1 MADLASLAAQLA
13 PLLAMFLLVV
23 ARLSFVIF
31 FMPGIGEQV
40 VPVQLRLMILLA
52 IAMAMASTGVV
63 AVPSLESLSGYG
75 AILLSE
81 LTIGF
86 CLGAILRVS
95 VWMLSIAGTI
105 ISQSIGLSQLLGI
118 ALEREAQS
126 LTGSMLS
133 MAGTVILLTADFHLN
148 AIASL
153 MRLYSDIP
161 VGALSA
167 LDWDLLI
174 QRSFSAVGFA
184 VLLAWPFVAVNL
196 LYNICLGFINKAL
209 PQLMVAF
216 VGAPLM
222 IGGGT
227 ILLALSAVGL
237 LVVWKDRVIQIVGW
251 M

>member
-227 ILLALSAVGL
+227 ILLALSAIGL

-251 M
+251 I

>member
-1 MADLASLAAQLA
+1 MADLASMAGQLA

-52 IAMAMASTGVV
+52 IAMSMASTGVV
-63 AVPSLESLSGYG
+63 AIPSLASLSGYG
-75 AILLSE
+75 ALLLSE

-86 CLGAILRVS
+86 CLGAVLRVS

-133 MAGTVILLTADFHLN
+133 MAGTAILLTADFHLN

-153 MRLYSDIP
+153 MRLYNDIP

-174 QRSFSAVGFA
+174 ERSFSAVGFA

-227 ILLALSAVGL
+227 ILLALSVVGL

>member
-133 MAGTVILLTADFHLN
+133 MAGTAILLTADFHLN

-227 ILLALSAVGL
+227 ILLALSAIGL

-251 M
+251 I

>member
-1 MADLASLAAQLA
+1 MADLASLAGQLA

-133 MAGTVILLTADFHLN
+133 MAGTAILLTADFHLN

-153 MRLYSDIP
+153 MRLYGEIP

-227 ILLALSAVGL
+227 ILLALSAIGL

-251 M
+251 I

>member
-1 MADLASLAAQLA
+1 MADLASLAGQLA

-133 MAGTVILLTADFHLN
+133 MAGTAILLTADFHLN

-153 MRLYSDIP
+153 MRLYGEIP

>member
-133 MAGTVILLTADFHLN
+133 MAGTAILLTADFHLN

-153 MRLYSDIP
+153 MRLYGEIP

>member
-1 MADLASLAAQLA
+1 MADLASLAEQLA

-63 AVPSLESLSGYG
+63 AVPSLESLTGYG
-75 AILLSE
+75 ALLLSE

-133 MAGTVILLTADFHLN
+133 MAGTAILLTADFHLN

-153 MRLYSDIP
+153 MRLYTDIP

-174 QRSFSAVGFA
+174 ERSFSAVGFA

-227 ILLALSAVGL
+227 ILLALSVVGL
-237 LVVWKDRVIQIVGW
+237 LVVWKDRVIQVVGW

>member
-133 MAGTVILLTADFHLN
+133 MAGTAILLTADFHLN

>member
-1 MADLASLAAQLA
+1 MADLASLAGQLA

-63 AVPSLESLSGYG
+63 AVPSLAPLSGYG
-75 AILLSE
+75 ALLLSE
-81 LTIGF
+81 ITIGF

-133 MAGTVILLTADFHLN
+133 MAGTAILLTADFHLN

-153 MRLYSDIP
+153 MRLYGEIP

>member
-1 MADLASLAAQLA
+1 MADLASLAGQLA

-133 MAGTVILLTADFHLN
+133 MAGTAILLTADFHLN

-153 MRLYSDIP
+153 MRLYGEIP

-209 PQLMVAF
+209 PQLMGAF